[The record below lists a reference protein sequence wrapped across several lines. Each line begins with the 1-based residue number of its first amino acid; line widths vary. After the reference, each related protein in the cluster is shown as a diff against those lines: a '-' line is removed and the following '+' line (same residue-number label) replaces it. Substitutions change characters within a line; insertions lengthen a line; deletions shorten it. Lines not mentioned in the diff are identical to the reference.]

1 MKTIKD
7 YEQFKNIL
15 PYSSEMFGVYQP
27 LLGWKSKRQL
37 KRIEQDIQKQNS
49 YLVLQLVR
57 HFSNQTLIRD
67 YSLQG
72 CELGDVVVDLGDFL
86 PSAKLGF
93 QSSGILQ
100 EIKKFFRANPQKR
113 KMNGRILSV
122 IMI

>member
-7 YEQFKNIL
+7 YDQFKNIL

-49 YLVLQLVR
+49 FLVQQLIK
-57 HFSNQTLIRD
+57 HFSNQTMIRD
-67 YSLQG
+67 YSLRS
-72 CELGDVVVDLGDFL
+72 CELSDIVIDLGDFTTSGQL
-86 PSAKLGF
+86 SV

-100 EIKKFFRANPQKR
+100 EIKKILQKNRQKR
-113 KMNGRILSV
+113 KMSGRILLL